1 MSEPTPEAPRQR
13 WRWPTFLQKGDIHD
27 WTKTVAVVVAALWGI
42 YTFVWKDI
50 LVPSW
55 APASLVIEVTAQ
67 PERPKPSAH
76 LRQPPGTIPMRLQV
90 TVTNPT
96 QRPLYL
102 LPNVWW
108 ASSIKRQAA
117 TKGTSFQSIANA
129 ALSQPIVAHAERGQ
143 ELGSITVLA
152 TGRLIPDNQIQ
163 PGEKLSR
170 DLSIAVPSAASA
182 VAFQLIVPAL
192 TRNPRP
198 TGGWPS
204 SLFGGRLFDGQRL
217 GWAYSEQEDT
227 IYSLLCQKAA
237 LPSEEEDCKPVKP
250 DLIDTMITEFD
261 RGAVVFIKSN
271 LISY

>member
-1 MSEPTPEAPRQR
+1 MSDPTPEVPRQR
-13 WRWPTFLQKGDIHD
+13 WRRPTWLEKGDIHE

-55 APASLVIEVTAQ
+55 APASLVIDVTAQ
-67 PERPKPSAH
+67 PDQPRLSAPVRP
-76 LRQPPGTIPMRLQV
+76 PPGTTQMRLLV

-117 TKGTSFQSIANA
+117 TNGSSFESIANA
-129 ALSQPIVAHAERGQ
+129 VLIQPIVVHAERGQ
-143 ELGSITVLA
+143 ELASSAVLA
-152 TGRLIPDNQIQ
+152 TGRLFPDDQIQ

-170 DLSIAVPSAASA
+170 DLSIVLPSSDAA
-182 VAFQLIVPAL
+182 VAFQLILPAL

-198 TGGWPS
+198 TGGGAS
-204 SLFGGRLFDGQRL
+204 GLFPGQWM
-217 GWAYSEQEDT
+217 GWAYSEQADT
-227 IYSLLCQKAA
+227 VYPVLCPQDKEAA
-237 LPSEEEDCKPVKP
+237 GSAGCKPVN
-250 DLIDTMITEFD
+250 DTFIASMIQGFD
-261 RGAVVFIKSN
+261 RDAVIFSKSN

>member
-1 MSEPTPEAPRQR
+1 LE
-13 WRWPTFLQKGDIHD
+13 KGDIHE

-55 APASLVIEVTAQ
+55 APASLVIEVTDQ
-67 PERPKPSAH
+67 PERPKPSADV
-76 LRQPPGTIPMRLQV
+76 RQPAGTVSMRFQV

-117 TKGTSFQSIANA
+117 AKKTTFETAANA
-129 ALSQPIVAHAERGQ
+129 VLSQPSVAHAERGQ
-143 ELGSITVLA
+143 ELVSSTVLA
-152 TGRLIPDNQIQ
+152 TGRLFPDDQIQ
-163 PGEKLSR
+163 PGEKLSS
-170 DLSIAVPSAASA
+170 DLSITLPNATSA

-198 TGGWPS
+198 TGGLPS
-204 SLFGGRLFDGQRL
+204 RLFGGRRMS
-217 GWAYSEQEDT
+217 WAYSEQADT
-227 IYSLLCQKAA
+227 VYPLLCQQAA
-237 LPSEEEDCKPVKP
+237 VAAKGAGCEPVETI
-250 DLIDTMITEFD
+250 LIKQMIKTFD
-261 RGAVVFIKSN
+261 QGAVIFFKSN

>member
-1 MSEPTPEAPRQR
+1 VSEPTPEVPRQR
-13 WRWPTFLQKGDIHD
+13 WRCPTWLEKGDIHE
-27 WTKTVAVVVAALWGI
+27 WTKTVAVVVAALWGV

-76 LRQPPGTIPMRLQV
+76 VRQPPGTIPMRLQV
-90 TVTNPT
+90 TVANPT

-129 ALSQPIVAHAERGQ
+129 VLSQPSVAHAERGQ
-143 ELGSITVLA
+143 ELVSSTVLA
-152 TGRLIPDNQIQ
+152 TGRLFPDDQIQ

-170 DLSIAVPSAASA
+170 DLSIAVPSAVSS
-182 VAFQLIVPAL
+182 VAFQLILPAL
-192 TRNPRP
+192 TRNPRA
-198 TGGWPS
+198 TSGWSRP
-204 SLFGGRLFDGQRL
+204 LFGGRRM
-217 GWAYSEQEDT
+217 GWAYSEQEDSV
-227 IYSLLCQKAA
+227 YPLLCQQAA
-237 LPSEEEDCKPVKP
+237 LATEGAGCESVETK
-250 DLIDTMITEFD
+250 LIATMMQGFD
-261 RGAVVFIKSN
+261 RDAVVFFKSN

>member
-1 MSEPTPEAPRQR
+1 MSEPTPEVPRQR
-13 WRWPTFLQKGDIHD
+13 WRCPTWLEKGDIHE

-76 LRQPPGTIPMRLQV
+76 GQQPLGRIPLRLQV

-117 TKGTSFQSIANA
+117 SKGTSFQTIANA
-129 ALSQPIVAHAERGQ
+129 ALSQPSVAHAERDQ
-143 ELGSITVLA
+143 ELVSSTVMA
-152 TGRLIPDNQIQ
+152 TGRLFADNQIQ

-170 DLSIAVPSAASA
+170 DLSIALPSAASA
-182 VAFQLIVPAL
+182 VAFQLILPAL

-198 TGGWPS
+198 TGGWS
-204 SLFGGRLFDGQRL
+204 SRLFGGRRMS
-217 GWAYSEQEDT
+217 WAYNEQADT
-227 IYSLLCQKAA
+227 VYPLLCQQAA
-237 LPSEEEDCKPVKP
+237 VAAGEAGCEPVETKS
-250 DLIDTMITEFD
+250 IATMIKGFD
-261 RGAVVFIKSN
+261 RGAVVFFKSN

>member
-1 MSEPTPEAPRQR
+1 M
-13 WRWPTFLQKGDIHD
+13 
-27 WTKTVAVVVAALWGI
+27 AAFWGI

-67 PERPKPSAH
+67 PEGPKPSANVQQ
-76 LRQPPGTIPMRLQV
+76 LPGTIPMHLQV

-108 ASSIKRQAA
+108 ASSIKRQEAA
-117 TKGTSFQSIANA
+117 KGTSFETAANA
-129 ALSQPIVAHAERGQ
+129 VLIEPSVTHAERDQ
-143 ELGSITVLA
+143 ELVSSTVLA
-152 TGRLIPDNQIQ
+152 TGRLFPDDQIQ

-170 DLSIAVPSAASA
+170 DLSIALPSAASA
-182 VAFQLIVPAL
+182 VAFQLILPAL

-198 TGGWPS
+198 TGAWS
-204 SLFGGRLFDGQRL
+204 SRLFGGRRMS
-217 GWAYSEQEDT
+217 WAFSEQADV
-227 IYSLLCQKAA
+227 YPLLCQQANVAAGRATCEPVEIKAIA
-237 LPSEEEDCKPVKP
+237 SK
-250 DLIDTMITEFD
+250 IQGFD
-261 RGAVVFIKSN
+261 RGAVVFFKSN

>member
-1 MSEPTPEAPRQR
+1 VSEPTPEVPSQR
-13 WRWPTFLQKGDIHD
+13 WRCPTWLEKGDIHD

-42 YTFVWKDI
+42 YTFVWRDI

-76 LRQPPGTIPMRLQV
+76 VRQPSGTNPMRLQV

-117 TKGTSFQSIANA
+117 SKGTSFETMANA
-129 ALSQPIVAHAERGQ
+129 VLSEPSVAYAERGL
-143 ELGSITVLA
+143 ELVSSTVLA
-152 TGRLIPDNQIQ
+152 TGRLIPDDQIQ

-170 DLSIAVPSAASA
+170 DLSIAVPRAASA
-182 VAFQLIVPAL
+182 VAFQLILPTL
-192 TRNPRP
+192 TRNPRA
-198 TGGWPS
+198 TGGWTHP
-204 SLFGGRLFDGQRL
+204 LFGGRRI
-217 GWAYSEQEDT
+217 GWAYSEQADT
-227 IYSLLCQKAA
+227 IYPLLCQQTAA
-237 LPSEEEDCKPVKP
+237 AAGGAACEPVDPKSIKKMLQGF
-250 DLIDTMITEFD
+250 DGGAVIFSKSKMITD
-261 RGAVVFIKSN
+261 
-271 LISY
+271 

>member
-1 MSEPTPEAPRQR
+1 LE
-13 WRWPTFLQKGDIHD
+13 KGDVHE

-55 APASLVIEVTAQ
+55 APASLLIEVTAQ
-67 PERPKPSAH
+67 PEQPKLSAAMRP
-76 LRQPPGTIPMRLQV
+76 PPGTTPMRLQV

-117 TKGTSFQSIANA
+117 TKGTSFESMANA
-129 ALSQPIVAHAERGQ
+129 ALSQPSVVHAERGQ
-143 ELGSITVLA
+143 ELASSTVLA
-152 TGRLIPDNQIQ
+152 TGRLFPDDQIQ

-170 DLSIAVPSAASA
+170 DLNIALPSSDSA
-182 VAFQLIVPAL
+182 VAFQLILPAL
-192 TRNPRP
+192 TRHPRP
-198 TGGWPS
+198 PGGGS
-204 SLFGGRLFDGQRL
+204 SRLFGGRRM
-217 GWAYSEQEDT
+217 GWVYSEQEDM
-227 IYSLLCQKAA
+227 IFPLLCQQAGKAA
-237 LPSEEEDCKPVKP
+237 GSAGCEPVETKS
-250 DLIDTMITEFD
+250 IASMIQGFD
-261 RGAVVFIKSN
+261 RGAVIFFKSN